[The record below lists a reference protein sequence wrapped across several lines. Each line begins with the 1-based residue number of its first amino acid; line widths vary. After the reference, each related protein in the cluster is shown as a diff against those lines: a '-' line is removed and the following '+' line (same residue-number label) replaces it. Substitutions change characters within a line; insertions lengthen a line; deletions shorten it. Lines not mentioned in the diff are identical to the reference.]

1 MREWWNWKW
10 ESPQKERGGDNGG
23 AHVCNSSHYNHYT
36 FTYSLSLSSPHFS
49 LLSFFFDC
57 HFSFIY
63 LIIFYQLIFRFWV
76 VIGHSSF
83 LLLPPGGPRFI
94 CLTLVSIY
102 FLFIYFSQFPFLI
115 FKLIIKSTQKKNNHK
130 IQKKLCLLTLFS
142 RNNFK
147 KRLIITLFLLYMFNL
162 TFLLRTL
169 SLNLIKL
176 IMWK

>member
-102 FLFIYFSQFPFLI
+102 LFIYLFLTI
-115 FKLIIKSTQKKNNHK
+115 SLFNIQAYYQIKSKKKNHK